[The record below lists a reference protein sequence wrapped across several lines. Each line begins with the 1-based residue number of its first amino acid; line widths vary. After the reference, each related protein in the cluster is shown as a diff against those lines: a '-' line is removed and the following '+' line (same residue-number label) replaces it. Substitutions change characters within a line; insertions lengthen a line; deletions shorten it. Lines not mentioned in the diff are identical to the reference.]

1 MKLNVVFPGWPG
13 RERAEPPQLKT
24 FAPGKYLHSDQPKE
38 QRIILF
44 IIWLPVLLLLFPGCI
59 SLYYAPNSQN
69 VPMFK
74 EKNETEASLAF
85 QFGTLTVGCD
95 ADLAYSFTNHFGIMA
110 NYNHW
115 SAKKRSMLPNSDAEF
130 HISGKSDLIEMG
142 AGYFLPFKD
151 RFVFE
156 AYGGGGW
163 GGVKNEY
170 ESQGESRLSYNR
182 YFIQPS
188 CSYYNKKVS
197 LAFSM
202 RLSGID
208 YRRITFDPGIDFF
221 DSYDLE
227 YIIDNPFSLYL
238 EPAFTFRVGGE
249 KLKFQFQVVVSDNLN
264 TPDLIYEPLCITTG
278 LIVLFP
284 NKKENSNNLDKK
296 Q

>member
-1 MKLNVVFPGWPG
+1 MKKISVFFLWKAKLAG
-13 RERAEPPQLKT
+13 QLY
-24 FAPGKYLHSDQPKE
+24 FIHLLAYLAF
-38 QRIILF
+38 IFLF
-44 IIWLPVLLLLFPGCI
+44 TGCI

-85 QFGTLTVGCD
+85 QFGTLTLGCD
-95 ADLAYSFTNHFGIMA
+95 VDMAYSFTNHFGMMV

-115 SAKKRSMLPNSDAEF
+115 GAKKRSLLPNSDIEYE
-130 HISGKSDLIEMG
+130 ISGKNDLIEVG
-142 AGYFLPFKD
+142 AGYYLSFQGK
-151 RFVFE
+151 FVFE
-156 AYGGGGW
+156 TYGGVGW

-170 ESQGESRLSYNR
+170 ESHLESKLNYNR

-188 CSYYNKKVS
+188 CGYYNKHINLIFS
-197 LAFSM
+197 LRF
-202 RLSGID
+202 SGID
-208 YRRITFDPGIDFF
+208 YNRIKYDPGIDVS

-227 YIIDNPFSLYL
+227 YIIDYPFALYI
-238 EPAFTFRVGGE
+238 EPAFTFRAGGE

-284 NKKENSNNLDKK
+284 NKKGQKDNMIN
-296 Q
+296 